1 MNRKKLSIEGGLPTF
16 PDGQFSHPVA
26 DGAIVASVNEALLNG
41 QWSLYD
47 GELISQTRQTL
58 ASMWDLDHTLL
69 CCSGTLA
76 VELALRGCGVK
87 PDDEVILSAYDFPGN
102 FRAIEAIGARPVL
115 VDVLERGWTMDP
127 RQLQHAF
134 TPQTSAVIVSHLH
147 GETAD
152 IESIVDL
159 SHQNNVKVV
168 EDLCQSPGARLNH
181 QMLGTF
187 GDVLTLSFGGSKLLS
202 AGRGGAVLC
211 GTETIFQ
218 RAKIFS
224 NRGNDAFPFSQ
235 IQAAVLL
242 PQLDQLASNNQK
254 RLQTAKRI
262 VDAIR
267 EIQWLETLDQSCFA
281 SHVFP
286 AFYKV
291 PIAIGLDAPFDRR
304 QYLAVVQQ
312 EGIPLGEAFRGFA
325 KRSARRCRR
334 VGTLPNARRCAEQ
347 TMVLHHSVLM
357 MENEIIEA
365 LIETLGRAAE
375 YCVKT

>member
-1 MNRKKLSIEGGLPTF
+1 MNRKLIIEGGVSAFAGKPF
-16 PDGQFSHPVA
+16 GHPEA
-26 DGAIVASVNEALLNG
+26 DSAIKASVSEALLNG

-47 GELISQTRQTL
+47 GELITQTQQTL
-58 ASMWDLDHTLL
+58 ASMWGLDHTLL
-69 CCSGTLA
+69 CCSGTIA

-87 PDDEVILSAYDFPGN
+87 PNDEVILSAYDFPGN

-152 IESIVDL
+152 IESIVDV
-159 SHQNNVKVV
+159 SHRNNAKVV
-168 EDLCQSPGARLNH
+168 EDLCQSPGAKLNH

-262 VDAIR
+262 VEAIR
-267 EIQWLETLDQSCFA
+267 EIQWLETLDRSCFA
-281 SHVFP
+281 NHVFP

-291 PIAIGLDAPFDRR
+291 PIAIDLDAPFNRS
-304 QYLAVVQQ
+304 QYLSVIQQ
-312 EGIPLGEAFRGFA
+312 ERIPLGEAFRGFA
-325 KRSARRCRR
+325 KRSVRRCRR
-334 VGTLPNARRCAEQ
+334 VGDLPHARIAAQQ
-347 TMVLHHSVLM
+347 TMLLHHSVLM
-357 MENEIIEA
+357 TEDEMIEA

-375 YCVKT
+375 YCAKT